1 MAVMGDGRPQQQAG
15 ATGIAQ
21 GLTYGAHPGLRFAAL
36 LDGKGGCRS
45 LEWDELVRWTPDQGV
60 AWVHLERN
68 DPQAAVWLQQHS
80 GIDPVHCDALLAAEL
95 RPRVEESGDALL
107 IVLRGVN
114 RSPGSDALDLVP
126 IHLWVD
132 AQRVVSLRDKD
143 HYLLALR
150 DIREALQQGRGPK
163 SAGELFVQIAEKI
176 VQDIAPAVAAL
187 EDQADELDDK
197 LLEHDSLACRKMLGD
212 MRRRAIELRR
222 YMAPQREALFRL
234 QVEEASWLS
243 PRGKIRLR
251 EVTDGVL
258 RHVENLDAVRDRATI
273 LHEDLAAQ
281 IAENH
286 AKASNRLT
294 MIAAVLLPPSLF
306 AGLLGANVGGV
317 PGAGEP
323 WAFAVVVL
331 IALALFP
338 LEIWILRRMN
348 WL

>member
-1 MAVMGDGRPQQQAG
+1 MTAMGDERPRQAG
-15 ATGIAQ
+15 EAEERAP
-21 GLTYGAHPGLRFAAL
+21 GLTYGVQPGLRFACI
-36 LDGKGGCRS
+36 LDGQGGCRI
-45 LEWDELVRWTPDQGV
+45 LDWDALSRWTPDQGV
-60 AWVHLERN
+60 AWVHLERD
-68 DPQAAVWLQQHS
+68 DPHAADWLRRHS
-80 GIDPVHCDALLAAEL
+80 GIDPVHCDALLAAES
-95 RPRVEESGDALL
+95 RPRVEDSGDALL

-114 RSPGSDALDLVP
+114 RSPGSDAIDLVP

-132 AQRVVSLRDKD
+132 GQRVISLREKH

-150 DIREALQQGRGPK
+150 DIRESLKQGHGPR

-176 VQDIAPAVAAL
+176 VQDIQPAVAEL
-187 EDQADELDDK
+187 EDEADELDDR
-197 LLEHDSLACRKMLGD
+197 LLEHDSLTCRKKLSD
-212 MRRRAIELRR
+212 MRRHAIQLRR

-234 QVEEASWLS
+234 QVQEASWLS
-243 PRGKIRLR
+243 TRGKVRLR

-294 MIAAVLLPPSLF
+294 LIAAVLLPPSLF

-317 PGAGEP
+317 PGSDSP
-323 WAFAVVVL
+323 WAFAIVVVM
-331 IALALFP
+331 ALALFP
-338 LEIWILRRMN
+338 LEIWVLRRLN

>member
-1 MAVMGDGRPQQQAG
+1 MAVMGEERPGRTSAVGDAP
-15 ATGIAQ
+15 
-21 GLTYGAHPGLRFAAL
+21 GLTYGAQPGLRFASI
-36 LDGKGGCRS
+36 LDRQGGCRT
-45 LEWDELVRWTPDQGV
+45 LDWTELSRWTPDQGV
-60 AWVHLERN
+60 VWVHLERD
-68 DPQAAVWLQQHS
+68 DPQAAVWLHQHS
-80 GIDPVHCDALLAAEL
+80 GIDPVHCDALLAAES

-132 AQRVVSLRDKD
+132 AQRVISLRDKD
-143 HYLLALR
+143 HYLMALR
-150 DIREALQQGRGPK
+150 DIRESLRQGSGPK
-163 SAGELFVQIAEKI
+163 SAGELFVQIVEKI
-176 VQDIAPAVAAL
+176 VKDIEPTVVEL

-197 LLEHDSLACRKMLGD
+197 LLEHDSMTCRKKLGD
-212 MRRRAIELRR
+212 MRRQAIQLRR

-243 PRGKIRLR
+243 ARARIRLR

-317 PGAGEP
+317 PGSDSP

-331 IALALFP
+331 VALGLFP

>member
-1 MAVMGDGRPQQQAG
+1 MTAMGEERPRPAG
-15 ATGIAQ
+15 ATGSAP
-21 GLTYGAHPGLRFAAL
+21 GLTYGAHPGLRFAAI
-36 LDGKGGCRS
+36 LDGHGGCS
-45 LEWDELVRWTPDQGV
+45 TLDWDELARWTPGQGV
-60 AWVHLERN
+60 LWVHLER
-68 DPQAAVWLQQHS
+68 DHPQAAVWLHQHS
-80 GIDPVHCDALLAAEL
+80 GIDPVHCDALLAAES

-132 AQRVVSLRDKD
+132 AQRVISLRDKD

-150 DIREALQQGRGPK
+150 DIRESLQQGRGPK
-163 SAGELFVQIAEKI
+163 SPGELFVQIAEKI
-176 VQDIAPAVAAL
+176 VQDIQPAVAEL
-187 EDQADELDDK
+187 EDQADELDDR
-197 LLEHDSLACRKMLGD
+197 LLEHDSMACRKKLGD
-212 MRRRAIELRR
+212 MRRQAIQLRR
-222 YMAPQREALFRL
+222 YMAPQREALSRL
-234 QVEEASWLS
+234 QVEDASWLS

-281 IAENH
+281 IAESH

-294 MIAAVLLPPSLF
+294 MIAAVLLPRSLF

-317 PGAGEP
+317 PGADTP
-323 WAFAVVVL
+323 WAFAIVVL

-338 LEIWILRRMN
+338 LEIWVLRRMN